1 MVLQRQT
8 LTLFRCGVVDHMVE
22 VSKGV
27 LGDSGDWKVWQ
38 VPVNLATD
46 AFKMISLEE
55 LQNASMC
62 WKSKRTITHINSKRC
77 DCWDIAINGQQYLQA
92 YFRRGL
98 PLSKVIMVG
107 YWWQLLMSKEAAPT
121 INKRWPPLLTKEQ
134 EGLPLKP
141 INRGII
147 WRAKWERVQ

>member
-1 MVLQRQT
+1 MVSQRQA
-8 LTLFRCGVVDHMVE
+8 LTLFRFDVVHHMVE

-38 VPVNLATD
+38 LPVNLATD
-46 AFKMISLEE
+46 SLKIVSLEE
-55 LQNASMC
+55 LQNASTC
-62 WKSKRTITHINSKRC
+62 WKSKRTIAHINGKMG
-77 DCWDIAINGQQYLQA
+77 DCWDVAINWQQYLQP

-98 PLSKVIMVG
+98 PLSKAIMVG
-107 YWWQLLMSKEAAPT
+107 CWWQLLMSKEATST
-121 INKRWPPLLTKEQ
+121 INKGWPPLLTKKQ

-141 INRGII
+141 INRGIT